1 MVQSCHV
8 TFHIHFC
15 ILSPCILKTEHRKSF
30 NRVFLCCLVLSARCL
45 SLLPCTGVT
54 EVCARRM
61 WFSVMW
67 YAGWCWAISTL
78 VHTLLSP
85 WRKKEKEHDRRSLG
99 TEDRKG
105 WEPLQEHA
113 VVHPLSATALITP
126 CYWVAFTSHGQ
137 TNTIKLRSEWNP
149 NHIEG

>member
-1 MVQSCHV
+1 M
-8 TFHIHFC
+8 
-15 ILSPCILKTEHRKSF
+15 
-30 NRVFLCCLVLSARCL
+30 
-45 SLLPCTGVT
+45 

-61 WFSVMW
+61 WSSVTW

-105 WEPLQEHA
+105 LETTERQKHYRNML
-113 VVHPLSATALITP
+113 LYIFCLLFSYGNGSLCLI
-126 CYWVAFTSHGQ
+126 
-137 TNTIKLRSEWNP
+137 
-149 NHIEG
+149 